1 MKNKAGMAAWL
12 LGLGLLA
19 GGPAQAALLDR
30 GGGLIYDSDLNI
42 TWLKDANYA
51 ATQFAASSGAQGD
64 ADGLM
69 NWSAANAWAAGL
81 TYGGYSD
88 WRLPTTLQPDASCGS
103 SFDAGAPYGVQ
114 SYGYNCT
121 GSELGHLF
129 YTELG
134 GTAGSSILA
143 SGDPD
148 LALFQNIQS
157 NVYWSGTAY
166 APGPAFFAWIFG
178 TSNGYQNAYYQG
190 NEFYAWAVRPG
201 DVAAVPEPA
210 SVMLVGLGLAG
221 LVALRRRRS
230 VGAS

>member
-166 APGPAFFAWIFG
+166 APDPAIYAWYFLTDLG
-178 TSNGYQNAYYQG
+178 FQSFYNQG
-190 NEFYAWAVRPG
+190 IEFYAWAVRPG

-230 VGAS
+230 LGAS

>member
-157 NVYWSGTAY
+157 DVYWSGTAY
-166 APGPAFFAWIFG
+166 APDPAIYAWYFLTDLG
-178 TSNGYQNAYYQG
+178 FQSFYNQG
-190 NEFYAWAVRPG
+190 IEFYAWAVRPG

-230 VGAS
+230 LGAS

>member
-157 NVYWSGTAY
+157 YVYWSGTAY
-166 APGPAFFAWIFG
+166 APVPAIHAWGFY
-178 TSNGYQNAYYQG
+178 TYYG
-190 NEFYAWAVRPG
+190 HP
-201 DVAAVPEPA
+201 
-210 SVMLVGLGLAG
+210 LHL
-221 LVALRRRRS
+221 
-230 VGAS
+230 

>member
-166 APGPAFFAWIFG
+166 APGPAIYAWLF
-178 TSNGYQNAYYQG
+178 TTYDGYQGFNFQG
-190 NEFYAWAVRPG
+190 YEFYAWAVRPG

-230 VGAS
+230 LGAS